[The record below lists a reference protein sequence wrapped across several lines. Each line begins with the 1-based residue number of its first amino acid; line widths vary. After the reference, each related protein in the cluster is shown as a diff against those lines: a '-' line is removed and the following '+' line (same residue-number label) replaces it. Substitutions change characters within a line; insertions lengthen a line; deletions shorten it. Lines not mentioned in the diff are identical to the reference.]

1 MPRLLYVCNLLV
13 PPKLVVLSIK
23 RKIIEFIWNT
33 KRPKVKY
40 ETLIKE
46 CKDGGIK
53 LVDFETCLKT
63 QSNVG

>member
-1 MPRLLYVCNLLV
+1 MFVTYWY

-46 CKDGGIK
+46 YKDGGIK
-53 LVDFETCLKT
+53 LVDIETCLKLRE
-63 QSNVG
+63 